1 MGGLYIINHYGTE
14 LSKGLCVLDKK
25 EKSSVLHKICF
36 FIILQ
41 LILRV
46 RIEMDLY
53 GFIFLFDSTLVN
65 R

>member
-1 MGGLYIINHYGTE
+1 MGVLYIINHYGTE

-25 EKSSVLHKICF
+25 RRVVCCTRF
-36 FIILQ
+36 VFIILQ